1 MAYGMAGV
9 NEPRKE
15 IHVAEPYDP
24 FDYKELHHL
33 EGLLL
38 FDRGKAPEAAAD
50 GVTARD
56 GDLRAARPADCS
68 ASGTRSRPRA

>member
-15 IHVAEPYDP
+15 IQVAEPYDP
-24 FDYKELHHL
+24 FDYKELTTSK
-33 EGLLL
+33 GCCSSTAG
-38 FDRGKAPEAAAD
+38 RRPRPPPT

-56 GDLRAARPADCS
+56 GTSRAVRPAGCS
-68 ASGTRSRPRA
+68 ASGTRSPPPG

>member
-1 MAYGMAGV
+1 MAYEMAGV

-38 FDRGKAPEAAAD
+38 FDGEGPGSRRSR
-50 GVTARD
+50 RD
-56 GDLRAARPADCS
+56 G
-68 ASGTRSRPRA
+68 T